1 MRKLIWTLAV
11 TLLMLSP
18 VGCGGKAPAPSAK
31 GAEDAKSAATP
42 VFEDGFEKGKS
53 EAWEATKPEIST
65 AVDEASEEKA
75 ATETP
80 DSSEKPE

>member
-1 MRKLIWTLAV
+1 MMRKLIWTLAV

-42 VFEDGFEKGKS
+42 VFEDNFEKGK
-53 EAWEATKPEIST
+53 PEGWHDTETGIDP
-65 AVDEASEEKA
+65 AVDEPSEEKPA
-75 ATETP
+75 AEGP
-80 DSSEKPE
+80 K